1 MKNFAFSLKAVAVAM
16 GMMGIAQC
24 ASAAVLNNTPSTGN
38 GSFMFFAV
46 DDNNKSWIQGINF
59 TLNDS
64 YLATQQTF
72 NLGFVPAAPEGSS
85 PDPDTGKDVK
95 AFFAGSPNAKWG
107 VIAGDS
113 GTSQGEFTEYRM
125 AYSMATDTTADG
137 IIGGGTGFNQFAVRT
152 AAESFQVWLNRID
165 DGNRTT
171 NAPLISRNVGD
182 VFNIYADGAI
192 GLDMYSLGQFYAG
205 DLVNGSEFTNW
216 IFDNGFDVVEGYE
229 NSSFAPKSNW
239 RLNLDTN
246 QLVYAPAA
254 APVPVPAA
262 LWLLG
267 SALIGVTGI
276 RRRA

>member
-46 DDNNKSWIQGINF
+46 DDTNKSWLQGINF

-64 YLATQQTF
+64 YLTTEQTF
-72 NLGFVPAAPEGSS
+72 NLGNVSEFF
-85 PDPDTGKDVK
+85 TGAVN
-95 AFFAGSPNAKWG
+95 GRWG

-113 GTSQGEFTEYRM
+113 GTSQGEYTEYRM
-125 AYSMATDTTADG
+125 AYSMATDTTADS
-137 IIGGGTGFNQFAVRT
+137 IRQGGTGYNQFAVRNS
-152 AAESFQVWLNRID
+152 AETFQTWLNRID
-165 DGNRTT
+165 DGNRVT
-171 NAPLISRNVGD
+171 NAPLISTTASD
-182 VFNIYADGAI
+182 PYNIYGSGI
-192 GLDMYSLGQFYAG
+192 GLDMYAQGQFYAG
-205 DLVNGSEFTNW
+205 NLVNGAELTNW
-216 IFDNGFDVVEGYE
+216 IFDNGFDVLEVYE
-229 NSSFAPKSNW
+229 DSTFAAQSNW

-267 SALIGVTGI
+267 SALIGVAGI

>member
-24 ASAAVLNNTPSTGN
+24 ASAAILNNTPSTGN

-46 DDNNKSWIQGINF
+46 DDTNKSWIQGINF

-64 YLATQQTF
+64 YLTTEQTF
-72 NLGFVPAAPEGSS
+72 NLGNVSQ
-85 PDPDTGKDVK
+85 
-95 AFFAGSPNAKWG
+95 FFAGAVNGKWG

-113 GTSQGEFTEYRM
+113 GTSQGEFMEYRM
-125 AYSMATDTTADG
+125 AYSMATDSTVNG
-137 IIGGGTGFNQFAVRT
+137 IVQGGTGYNQFAVRT
-152 AAESFQVWLNRID
+152 AAESFQVWLNRSD
-165 DGNRTT
+165 DGTRVT
-171 NAPLISRNVGD
+171 NAPLTSTNVGD
-182 VFNIYADGAI
+182 VFNIYNDGAI
-192 GLDMYSLGQFYAG
+192 GLDMYALGQFYAG
-205 DLVNGSEFTNW
+205 DLVNGSELTNW
-216 IFDNGFDVVEGYE
+216 IFDNGSVQLEGYE
-229 NSSFAPKSNW
+229 DSSFAPQSNW

-267 SALIGVTGI
+267 SALIGVAGI

>member
-46 DDNNKSWIQGINF
+46 DDNNNSWIQGINF
-59 TLNDS
+59 TLDQS
-64 YLATQQTF
+64 YLTTAQTF
-72 NLGFVPAAPEGSS
+72 NLGNVSS
-85 PDPDTGKDVK
+85 FITG
-95 AFFAGSPNAKWG
+95 PNAKWG

-113 GTSQGEFTEYRM
+113 WTSQGEFTEYRM

-137 IIGGGTGFNQFAVRT
+137 IIGGGTGFNQFAVRF
-152 AAESFQVWLNRID
+152 AAEAFQVWLNRID

-171 NAPLISRNVGD
+171 NAPLSSSNVGD

-205 DLVNGSEFTNW
+205 DLVNGSELTNW
-216 IFDNGFDVVEGYE
+216 IFDTGFDVVEGYE

>member
-1 MKNFAFSLKAVAVAM
+1 MKNFALSLKALAVAT

-24 ASAAVLNNTPSTGN
+24 ASAAVLNTTPSTGN

-46 DDNNKSWIQGINF
+46 DDTNKSWSQGINF

-64 YLATQQTF
+64 YFTTEQTF
-72 NLGFVPAAPEGSS
+72 NLGNVSSFFTGS
-85 PDPDTGKDVK
+85 V
-95 AFFAGSPNAKWG
+95 NAKWG

-137 IIGGGTGFNQFAVRT
+137 ILQGGTGFNQFAVRT

-165 DGNRTT
+165 DGTRTT
-171 NAPLISRNVGD
+171 NAPLTSTNVGD
-182 VFNIYADGAI
+182 VFNIYNDGAI
-192 GLDMYSLGQFYAG
+192 GLDMYALGQFYAT
-205 DLVNGSEFTNW
+205 DLVNGSELTNW
-216 IFDNGFDVVEGYE
+216 IFDNGSDVLEGYD
-229 NSSFAPKSNW
+229 NSAFGPQSNW

-267 SALIGVTGI
+267 SALIGVAGI